1 MDLEG
6 IDHLAMSVR
15 DVERSAHWYVD
26 VLGFERRFPGMWDGI
41 PVFIG
46 KGTTS
51 IALFPSQSNTTASSA
66 KAATAPGSTSLAAG
80 ASAKAASERGDVRML
95 HLAFRAK
102 RKNFLAA
109 QEELKQRGI
118 QFEFQ
123 DHEISHSIYFSD
135 PDGHKLEIT
144 TYDLEGVGLSTR

>member
-1 MDLEG
+1 MELEG
-6 IDHLAMSVR
+6 IDHVAMSVR
-15 DVERSAHWYVD
+15 DVEAAANWYID
-26 VLGFERRFPGMWDGI
+26 VLGFERRYEGMWDGI

-51 IALFPSQSNTTASSA
+51 IALFPA
-66 KAATAPGSTSLAAG
+66 KPNLTSTSLAAV
-80 ASAKAASERGDVRML
+80 ASAKAASARCGVRML
-95 HLAFRAK
+95 HLAFGAN

-144 TYDLEGVGLSTR
+144 TYDLERVPSAR

>member
-6 IDHLAMSVR
+6 IDHVAMSVP
-15 DVERSAHWYVD
+15 DVERSAQWYID
-26 VLGFERRFPGMWDGI
+26 VLGFERRYQEMWDGI
-41 PVFIG
+41 PIFIN

-51 IALFPSQSNTTASSA
+51 IALFPAHSNTT
-66 KAATAPGSTSLAAG
+66 STSLGAG
-80 ASAKAASERGDVRML
+80 ASAKAASERSGVRML
-95 HLAFRAK
+95 HLAFRAN

-109 QEELKQRGI
+109 QDELKQRGI

-144 TYDLEGVGLSTR
+144 TYDLEGAAPSVP

>member
-6 IDHLAMSVR
+6 IDHVAMSVS
-15 DVERSAHWYVD
+15 DVERSAQWYID
-26 VLGFERRFPGMWDGI
+26 VLGFERRYPGMWEGI

-51 IALFPSQSNTTASSA
+51 IALFPVRETSA
-66 KAATAPGSTSLAAG
+66 P
-80 ASAKAASERGDVRML
+80 SERGGVRML
-95 HLAFRAK
+95 HLAFRAN
-102 RKNFLAA
+102 RKSFLAA
-109 QEELKQRGI
+109 QKELKQRGI

-144 TYDLEGVGLSTR
+144 TYDLP

>member
-1 MDLEG
+1 MELEG
-6 IDHLAMSVR
+6 IDHVAMSVR
-15 DVERSAHWYVD
+15 DVEAAAKWYIE
-26 VLGFERRFPGMWDGI
+26 VLGFERRFSEIWDGVPI
-41 PVFIG
+41 FIG
-46 KGTTS
+46 KGTTA
-51 IALFPSQSNTTASSA
+51 IALFPAQSHEGSASTA
-66 KAATAPGSTSLAAG
+66 
-80 ASAKAASERGDVRML
+80 RGEVRML
-95 HLAFRAK
+95 HLALRAN

-144 TYDLEGVGLSTR
+144 TYDLEGVGSSNHWS